1 LSSAD
6 HVLVLDAGAMQHQ
19 GTLDEVVASGYQFNH
34 AMKVDK
40 DADVA
45 ESGAKKPEAAT
56 PAKAHVAQKEKAEPP
71 IAKSSLG
78 WTPYRFYMNM
88 AGWSGSIVVLVSHL
102 HLNELWKR
110 IHRRCFKGSLGIY
123 GVGATRAPG
132 MYYALQSLRLGL
144 TFCFRSISSSG
155 RTTLG
160 NVSVPGS
167 VGMLA

>member
-1 LSSAD
+1 
-6 HVLVLDAGAMQHQ
+6 MQHQ

-40 DADVA
+40 DANADVT

-88 AGWSGSIVVLVSHL
+88 AGWSGSIVVLVSQL
-102 HLNELWKR
+102 HINELWKEDSSSVSL
-110 IHRRCFKGSLGIY
+110 IVGPLGIY
-123 GVGATRAPG
+123 GFGATRAPG
-132 MYYALQSLRLGL
+132 VYDTTSLRLTL
-144 TFCFRSISSSG
+144 TFRFRSISSSG

-160 NVSVPGS
+160 NMSVLGS
-167 VGMLA
+167 MGMLAW